1 MRSGIKNRERIGTKL
16 KNSNNCNMHAEQATI
31 YKGGKEIR
39 ILLKGEKNVSWLKEE
54 RMLLRG
60 TREEKYK
67 SKE

>member
-39 ILLKGEKNVSWLKEE
+39 ILLKGEKNVS
-54 RMLLRG
+54 
-60 TREEKYK
+60 
-67 SKE
+67 